1 MTIASH
7 PGWFNL
13 AKRNREQM
21 IDHLLPV
28 VNIPV

>member
-21 IDHLLPV
+21 IDLLPV